1 MLIHF
6 NTKLQ
11 ITTVHCLEGAVVP
24 NLIDSHT
31 VSRVPGLTP
40 SSVMHSESQGFQG
53 KSYSFVRKELCT
65 LQETENFSESTRE
78 MKCRTIA
85 HTKEKILG
93 SGHYMFAYSCQLNV
107 PLHPSTHPPQKKPF
121 ESSNH

>member
-11 ITTVHCLEGAVVP
+11 MTTVHCFEGAVVP
-24 NLIDSHT
+24 NLIHSHT
-31 VSRVPGLTP
+31 VSRVPGLTG
-40 SSVMHSESQGFQG
+40 SSVMHSESQGFQD
-53 KSYSFVRKELCT
+53 KSYSFVRKEFYALE
-65 LQETENFSESTRE
+65 ETENFSESTRE
-78 MKCRTIA
+78 MKCRTIV

-93 SGHYMFAYSCQLNV
+93 NGHYIFAYSCQLNI
-107 PLHPSTHPPQKKPF
+107 PLHPFTHPPPKKPF